1 MKYRIIGADGNTYG
15 PVSLEQIR
23 QWLAEGRVD
32 NRSPVYVE
40 GAANWTYVG
49 LLPEFAPPPT
59 PAPSPTPIGTIR
71 PVATYRGT
79 NGLATAGL
87 VCSLLAWT
95 LCCCCGGFPLNILGL
110 IFSII
115 ALVQINSQPQPQEGR
130 LFAILGLALSAA
142 NLLAGLAAL
151 ALQLVTGATKIN
163 WQMTGFQ

>member
-115 ALVQINSQPQPQEGR
+115 ALVQINSQADPQNGR
-130 LFAILGLALSAA
+130 AFAIIGVVLSALS
-142 NLLAGLAAL
+142 LAFGMISVILPGIENPGSFHWTAS
-151 ALQLVTGATKIN
+151 
-163 WQMTGFQ
+163 F